1 MARDL
6 LRHCRAVPA
15 DGTDVSEIRPC
26 ERDDLQQVAALYEL
40 VMRSGSSTPA
50 RGLDSYLERVLFDQ
64 RGPTQ
69 RSPRSCSS
77 TAAAATS
84 ASRVRACAAR
94 CSMGVHPNRVLR
106 PARRGRTRAAQR
118 PERHQ
123 HGERGD
129 DEQREEWLSAPCT
142 LRCSTSSVPTTT
154 R

>member
-1 MARDL
+1 M
-6 LRHCRAVPA
+6 
-15 DGTDVSEIRPC
+15 SEIRPC

-64 RGPTQ
+64 PWADPEIPSLVFVDGGGRILGFQ
-69 RSPRSCSS
+69 GSS
-77 TAAAATS
+77 
-84 ASRVRACAAR
+84 VRRALFDGR
-94 CSMGVHPNRVLR
+94 PSGSVLR

-142 LRCSTSSVPTTT
+142 LRRSTSSVPTTT